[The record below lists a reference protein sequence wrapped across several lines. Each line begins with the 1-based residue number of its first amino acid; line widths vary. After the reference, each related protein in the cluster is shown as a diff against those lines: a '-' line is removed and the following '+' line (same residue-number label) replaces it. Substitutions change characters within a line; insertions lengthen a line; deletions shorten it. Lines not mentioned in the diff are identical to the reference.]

1 MWLGKYGLIGID
13 IPSWYTA
20 IYCSAPIPEP
30 NLSYTDTASPPELP
44 AQPGVPTGRTS
55 RPLAS
60 ELISNSW
67 IYLQDLLSSI
77 TTRYLPMSIL
87 SNSTLVSVS
96 TPVRTSTL
104 TPFLNTVTV
113 NGAVPPELTKAVIL
127 DFCTV
132 LEPIHFKLVWVMV
145 ATIAGTWVIVNPT
158 GTDSQLALSFI
169 VIV

>member
-1 MWLGKYGLIGID
+1 MIGID
-13 IPSWYTA
+13 IFSWYTA
-20 IYCSAPIPEP
+20 IYCIGPIPEP
-30 NLSYTDTASPPELP
+30 NLSYTDTATSPLLP
-44 AQPGVPTGRTS
+44 VQPTTPVERTS

-67 IYLQDLLSSI
+67 VYLQDLLSSI

-132 LEPIHFKLVWVMV
+132 LEPVHFKLVWVMV
-145 ATIAGTWVIVNPT
+145 ATIGGT
-158 GTDSQLALSFI
+158 
-169 VIV
+169 

>member
-13 IPSWYTA
+13 IFSWYTA
-20 IYCSAPIPEP
+20 IYCIGPIPEP
-30 NLSYTDTASPPELP
+30 NLSYTDTATSPVLP
-44 AQPGVPTGRTS
+44 VQPTTPVERTS

-67 IYLQDLLSSI
+67 VYLQDLLSSI

-132 LEPIHFKLVWVMV
+132 LEPVHFKLVWVTV
-145 ATIAGTWVIVNPT
+145 ATIGGT
-158 GTDSQLALSFI
+158 
-169 VIV
+169 